1 MITVE
6 QKEKLYSALKNTKSV
21 HEYCRIS
28 VIIAYYNGYSPE
40 ECATLFNIGKSTAY
54 RYIAEYNN
62 LQKTDHRLK
71 GGRDFKLD
79 EHQSQELDKH
89 LKEKTYLKTKD
100 IVEYVESTY
109 HVNFSV
115 SGMTKWLQ
123 KNNFRYKR
131 PATIPGRMDPYQQK
145 LFQMFYEDMKI
156 KLKNNEEIYFS
167 DAVHP
172 AHQPQAVCGWIKSNE
187 TKHLPTTGKQ
197 TRVHYFGA
205 VSICPEIK
213 LVTKKVATAD
223 AKTFISFC
231 KHLEESTKA
240 EKIHLILDNASSHK
254 SKEVQEYF
262 KTSKIKPIYLPPY
275 SPNLNVIE
283 RLWKIMRELKMYNKT
298 YLSFEDFSSGIESF
312 FEQAATD
319 YLEILKKRLN
329 DSFQLIVPN
338 LIST

>member
-1 MITVE
+1 MITAE
-6 QKEKLYSALKNTKSV
+6 QKEDLYNALKGTKSV
-21 HEYCRIS
+21 SEYCRIS
-28 VIIAYYNGYSPE
+28 VILAHHNGYSPDD
-40 ECATLFNIGKSTAY
+40 CAEIFNIGKSTAY

-62 LQKTDHRLK
+62 LQKTDNSPK

-79 EHQSQELDKH
+79 EYQTQALDKH

-100 IVEYVESTY
+100 IVEYVKSTY
-109 HVNFSV
+109 HVTFSV

-131 PATIPGRMDPYQQK
+131 PATIPGRMAPYQQK
-145 LFQMFYEDMKI
+145 LFQMFYDDLKI
-156 KLKNNEEIYFS
+156 NLKKDEEIYFA

-187 TKHLPTTGKQ
+187 TKHLPTTAKQ

-205 VSICPEIK
+205 VSIHSEIK
-213 LVTKKVATAD
+213 LVSQKVETAD
-223 AKTFISFC
+223 AKAFISFC
-231 KHLEESTKA
+231 QHLESSTDAK
-240 EKIHLILDNASSHK
+240 KIHLILDNASSHK

-262 KTSKIKPIYLPPY
+262 LTSKIKPIYLPPY

-298 YLSFEDFSSGIESF
+298 YLSFKDFSSSIESF
-312 FEQAATD
+312 FEKATDD
-319 YLEILKKRLN
+319 YLEILKMRLN
-329 DSFQLIVPN
+329 DSFQVIVPN
-338 LIST
+338 ILST